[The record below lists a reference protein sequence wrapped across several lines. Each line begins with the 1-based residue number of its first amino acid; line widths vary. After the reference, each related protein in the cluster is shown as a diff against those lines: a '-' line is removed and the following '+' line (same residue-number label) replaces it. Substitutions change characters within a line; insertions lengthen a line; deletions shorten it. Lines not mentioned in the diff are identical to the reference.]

1 MFSTIP
7 LKIGPSTCHITS
19 NCWICLLW
27 ALYLRCDG
35 ICVQSPMIPR
45 LVQLCF
51 SNLHILKG
59 KWLPFQMVYA
69 DSPSCTSESRDS
81 PSNCMY
87 LKSQNAK
94 PHREIS
100 LLSPYD
106 FREFWAYKVCT
117 KATHIFLW
125 NTILRRTVN
134 LSKSVTIFTSL
145 CV

>member
-19 NCWICLLW
+19 KCWICLLW

-87 LKSQNAK
+87 FSRVKTRSHTEKYPCFLLMIFVNFEHTKCALKLHISFF
-94 PHREIS
+94 EI
-100 LLSPYD
+100 PYY
-106 FREFWAYKVCT
+106 EGQ
-117 KATHIFLW
+117 
-125 NTILRRTVN
+125 
-134 LSKSVTIFTSL
+134 
-145 CV
+145 